1 MLAAVVADL
10 VLFRRGGV
18 APPNDGQA
26 VPRYGQCAMSNL
38 KDCRAMR
45 WRTASPSR
53 TAGCS

>member
-10 VLFRRGGV
+10 DLFRRGGV
-18 APPNDGQA
+18 APPNDGRA